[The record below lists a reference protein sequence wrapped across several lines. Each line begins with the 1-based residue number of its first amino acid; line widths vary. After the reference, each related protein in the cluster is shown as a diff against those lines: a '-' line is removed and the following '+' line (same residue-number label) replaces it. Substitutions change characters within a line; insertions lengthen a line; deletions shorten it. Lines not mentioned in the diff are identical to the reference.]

1 MLLRRQDAFVGVWET
16 IVDFTPGQ
24 EGEEAGTAVWWSKWA
39 FSSVGVRGRK
49 EGREIVFKYPTLED
63 DKIKVSGGIRKQL
76 NKLSSLF
83 PC

>member
-16 IVDFTPGQ
+16 VVDFVPGQ
-24 EGEEAGTAVWWSKWA
+24 EGEEAGTVVWWSKWA

-63 DKIKVSGGIRKQL
+63 DKIKVSVSVQAHLDDRL
-76 NKLSSLF
+76 DRY
-83 PC
+83 